1 MKIAELLQSLSGE
14 FVQYVLVGG
23 LAVQLHGFMRS
34 TFDIDLVLAMND
46 GNLTRFIAV
55 AKRYGLVP
63 SIPVPIDT
71 LRDANQI
78 EQWHREKGM
87 LAFALREP
95 QIGGSVVDILVRP
108 NVPFEQLMAN
118 AVAGELFAQKI
129 WIASIDDLIT
139 MKRIANRA
147 NGHSKGAAL
156 ENGTYCARSL
166 SPTLSRKRARGQ
178 TNRCASFALTTN
190 SISRRWR
197 RSSVEKTRM
206 FETEARARTM
216 IPEKI
221 MLGRLA
227 QSEQMRDFFIQMWIQ
242 NPALAK
248 QGGATVQNLLSQLA
262 VADLEKNES
271 DTF

>member
-1 MKIAELLQSLSGE
+1 MRIAELLQSLSGE
-14 FVQYVLVGG
+14 SVQYVLVGG

-46 GNLTRFIAV
+46 ENLARFIAV

-63 SIPVPIDT
+63 SIPVPIDS

-95 QIGGSVVDILVRP
+95 QVGGSVVDILVRP

-139 MKRIANRA
+139 MKLIANRA
-147 NGHSKGAAL
+147 KDQLDIAAL
-156 ENGTYCARSL
+156 EKI
-166 SPTLSRKRARGQ
+166 KRGEDP
-178 TNRCASFALTTN
+178 N
-190 SISRRWR
+190 
-197 RSSVEKTRM
+197 V
-206 FETEARARTM
+206 
-216 IPEKI
+216 
-221 MLGRLA
+221 
-227 QSEQMRDFFIQMWIQ
+227 
-242 NPALAK
+242 
-248 QGGATVQNLLSQLA
+248 
-262 VADLEKNES
+262 
-271 DTF
+271 